1 MMLLQKIEFWLFS
14 VPALVVAICGIAHS
28 RATSGL
34 WARGAGSAARW
45 AIGALEGHTR
55 QRRGVFWRSGARQQA
70 CNSKRGASTN
80 AVRNRQC
87 RVGIR
92 NGSGNEVR

>member
-1 MMLLQKIEFWLFS
+1 MLLQKIEFWLFS

-45 AIGALEGHTR
+45 ATGAQEAHTG
-55 QRRGVFWRSGARQQA
+55 QRRGVFGETGQD
-70 CNSKRGASTN
+70 SKRITAS
-80 AVRNRQC
+80 AGHRQMRC
-87 RVGIR
+87 VIGCGRWYQKR
-92 NGSGNEVR
+92 QWK

>member
-1 MMLLQKIEFWLFS
+1 MLLQKIEFWLFS

-45 AIGALEGHTR
+45 ATVAQKGHTG
-55 QRRGVFWRSGARQQA
+55 QRRGVLAKWGKTQIQ
-70 CNSKRGASTN
+70 
-80 AVRNRQC
+80 
-87 RVGIR
+87 
-92 NGSGNEVR
+92 

>member
-1 MMLLQKIEFWLFS
+1 MLLQKIEFWLFS

-45 AIGALEGHTR
+45 AA
-55 QRRGVFWRSGARQQA
+55 GAREA
-70 CNSKRGASTN
+70 HR
-80 AVRNRQC
+80 
-87 RVGIR
+87 
-92 NGSGNEVR
+92 